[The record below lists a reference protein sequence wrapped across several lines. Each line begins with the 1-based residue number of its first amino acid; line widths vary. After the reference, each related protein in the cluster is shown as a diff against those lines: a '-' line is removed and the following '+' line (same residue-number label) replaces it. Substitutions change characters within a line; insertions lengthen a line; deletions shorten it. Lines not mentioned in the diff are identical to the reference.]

1 MLDTN
6 ILIYLIKNKPP
17 WIADRVNALAADD
30 DICMSFVSYAE
41 LLMGA
46 ERSSRKPEVLRQ
58 LEALSR
64 VVRVRYSSA
73 PSICQHY
80 ALEFTRLRAAGTPIG
95 ANDLWIACHALA
107 DECTLV
113 TNNQRKFERLSGLR
127 LENWADKRADK
138 RAENRADNRAG
149 KPAR

>member
-6 ILIYLIKNKPP
+6 ILTYLIKNKPP
-17 WIADRVNALAADD
+17 WIAGRVNALAADD

-64 VVRVRYSSA
+64 VVPVRYSCA

-80 ALEFTRLRAAGTPIG
+80 ALEFTRLRTAGTPIG

-107 DECTLV
+107 DDCTLV
-113 TNNQRKFERLSGLR
+113 TNNQREFERVSGLT
-127 LENWADKRADK
+127 LENWA
-138 RAENRADNRAG
+138 ETRAG
-149 KPAR
+149 KPAP

>member
-17 WIADRVNALAADD
+17 WIAERVNALAADD

-58 LEALSR
+58 LDQCLCMP
-64 VVRVRYSSA
+64 VLLLLLDGCFVM
-73 PSICQHY
+73 
-80 ALEFTRLRAAGTPIG
+80 
-95 ANDLWIACHALA
+95 DLL
-107 DECTLV
+107 
-113 TNNQRKFERLSGLR
+113 
-127 LENWADKRADK
+127 
-138 RAENRADNRAG
+138 
-149 KPAR
+149 